1 MKTLKRIEQFG
12 FIQEERVYGHEE
24 IRKMQSELGPDE
36 YVHLDDTTGTLSGE
50 KVSKQEY
57 VKRMLKTAMSQKDW
71 SKVSDAIRFIE
82 SQA

>member
-1 MKTLKRIEQFG
+1 MKTLKHIHQFDS
-12 FIQEERVYGHEE
+12 IQEERVYGHEG
-24 IRKMQSELGPDE
+24 IGKMQSELGPDE

-71 SKVSDAIRFIE
+71 SKVSDTIRFIE
-82 SQA
+82 SQS